1 MVFQKLKACEV
12 IGMSFFQWVAKAKSA
27 NFEMRQTWQY
37 IQQLRSKIGDMLEV
51 NNEGVRFYSVKFLE
65 CIITTLM
72 YGSQVRRPHIANEIV
87 QSDAVFVIDTSLSV
101 SGH

>member
-1 MVFQKLKACEV
+1 M
-12 IGMSFFQWVAKAKSA
+12 AKSKSV
-27 NFEMRQTWQY
+27 NIEMRETWSY

-72 YGSQVRRPHIANEIV
+72 YKSQASTLYNHL
-87 QSDAVFVIDTSLSV
+87 QGCS
-101 SGH
+101 

>member
-1 MVFQKLKACEV
+1 
-12 IGMSFFQWVAKAKSA
+12 
-27 NFEMRQTWQY
+27 MRQTWQY

-72 YGSQVRRPHIANEIV
+72 YSSEVGLQITFIL
-87 QSDAVFVIDTSLSV
+87 F
-101 SGH
+101 

>member
-1 MVFQKLKACEV
+1 MFIVV
-12 IGMSFFQWVAKAKSA
+12 QWVAKSKSV
-27 NFEMRQTWQY
+27 NIEMRETWSY

-72 YGSQVRRPHIANEIV
+72 YKSQVSKLYKHL
-87 QSDAVFVIDTSLSV
+87 QGCS
-101 SGH
+101 

>member
-1 MVFQKLKACEV
+1 M
-12 IGMSFFQWVAKAKSA
+12 AKCKSV

-65 CIITTLM
+65 CIITTLTHSSPVTAM
-72 YGSQVRRPHIANEIV
+72 RTGYVYV
-87 QSDAVFVIDTSLSV
+87 CMF
-101 SGH
+101 